1 LYVSWKTENALVSN
15 VFFLV
20 RCCCHNKIITQ
31 ICPVIVQEV
40 ILCRRS
46 VTLITRLTA
55 SGLRWGNIWHST
67 VSPGKGWVEGMIRLI
82 HFFHCLIKKYNKYRR
97 LGAVYCSAVW
107 RAREQLLSALYRGNY
122 WGRAGLG
129 RAMGCLRPEVQRR
142 SPEAEI

>member
-1 LYVSWKTENALVSN
+1 
-15 VFFLV
+15 
-20 RCCCHNKIITQ
+20 
-31 ICPVIVQEV
+31 
-40 ILCRRS
+40 
-46 VTLITRLTA
+46 
-55 SGLRWGNIWHST
+55 
-67 VSPGKGWVEGMIRLI
+67 MIRLI